1 MGEESKRG
9 KDPRKFT
16 WQEIF
21 TFIAGAG
28 YVASP
33 IDLLSESVLGPLGL
47 GDDAI
52 AIIIAGVTLYK
63 AVQRFRKHRP
73 APGTAG
79 GTASGGAGKGTS
91 GTSTPGG
98 GTSTPGGGTP
108 GPSSTS
114 TPGTY
119 ATDKTIPGTAEDVT
133 NRKPR
138 R

>member
-1 MGEESKRG
+1 MREENKRG

-16 WQEIF
+16 WQEIL

-33 IDLLSESVLGPLGL
+33 IDLLSEGVLGPLGL

-63 AVQRFRKHRP
+63 AVQRFRKHRT

-79 GTASGGAGKGTS
+79 NAPGNSGAGS
-91 GTSTPGG
+91 PTPGG
-98 GTSTPGGGTP
+98 TGAGVPPSGTTTP
-108 GPSSTS
+108 GPA
-114 TPGTY
+114 PAG
-119 ATDKTIPGTAEDVT
+119 KTIPGTSEDVT
-133 NRKPR
+133 PGRKPR

>member
-1 MGEESKRG
+1 MGEENKRG

-16 WQEIF
+16 WQEIL

-33 IDLLSESVLGPLGL
+33 IDLLSEGVLGPLGL

-73 APGTAG
+73 VPGTAG
-79 GTASGGAGKGTS
+79 DAAGSTGS
-91 GTSTPGG
+91 GTTGTGASTPGG
-98 GTSTPGGGTP
+98 TGAGVPPSDNAAPGGA
-108 GPSSTS
+108 PS
-114 TPGTY
+114 G
-119 ATDKTIPGTAEDVT
+119 KTIPGTAEDVT
-133 NRKPR
+133 PNRKPR

>member
-1 MGEESKRG
+1 MREENKRG

-16 WQEIF
+16 WQEIL

-33 IDLLSESVLGPLGL
+33 IDLLSEGVLGPLGL

-52 AIIIAGVTLYK
+52 AIIIAGVALFK

-73 APGTAG
+73 VPGTTG
-79 GTASGGAGKGTS
+79 GTTPGSA
-91 GTSTPGG
+91 TPGG
-98 GTSTPGGGTP
+98 TGAGTSPSDTATPGRTP
-108 GPSSTS
+108 G
-114 TPGTY
+114 
-119 ATDKTIPGTAEDVT
+119 DKTIPGTSEDVT
-133 NRKPR
+133 PNRKPR